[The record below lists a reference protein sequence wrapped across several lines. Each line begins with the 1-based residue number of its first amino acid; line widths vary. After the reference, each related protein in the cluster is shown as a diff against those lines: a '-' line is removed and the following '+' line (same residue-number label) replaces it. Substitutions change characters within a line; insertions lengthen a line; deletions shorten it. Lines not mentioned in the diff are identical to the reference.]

1 MISGSKKYHHGK
13 SEFSILINFNL
24 RKNLELEEIILHEDY
39 NSATTEHDIA
49 LLKLKEPLDLSVRL
63 EHLACI
69 PLGWFSITKWTHQV
83 YTPAC
88 LPESGVDF
96 TGETAWVYGWGTTEM
111 GGDIEDTLRFL
122 SHAPVASWG

>member
-1 MISGSKKYHHGK
+1 M
-13 SEFSILINFNL
+13 
-24 RKNLELEEIILHEDY
+24 
-39 NSATTEHDIA
+39 
-49 LLKLKEPLDLSVRL
+49 
-63 EHLACI
+63 
-69 PLGWFSITKWTHQV
+69 

-122 SHAPVASWG
+122 SHAAVASWGRHLPRILMAIDEY

>member
-1 MISGSKKYHHGK
+1 M
-13 SEFSILINFNL
+13 
-24 RKNLELEEIILHEDY
+24 
-39 NSATTEHDIA
+39 
-49 LLKLKEPLDLSVRL
+49 
-63 EHLACI
+63 
-69 PLGWFSITKWTHQV
+69 WTHQV

-122 SHAPVASWG
+122 YDAAVASWG

>member
-1 MISGSKKYHHGK
+1 MTTMISGSKKYHHGK

-69 PLGWFSITKWTHQV
+69 P
-83 YTPAC
+83 
-88 LPESGVDF
+88 
-96 TGETAWVYGWGTTEM
+96 
-111 GGDIEDTLRFL
+111 
-122 SHAPVASWG
+122 

>member
-1 MISGSKKYHHGK
+1 M
-13 SEFSILINFNL
+13 
-24 RKNLELEEIILHEDY
+24 
-39 NSATTEHDIA
+39 
-49 LLKLKEPLDLSVRL
+49 
-63 EHLACI
+63 
-69 PLGWFSITKWTHQV
+69 

-122 SHAPVASWG
+122 SDAAVASWGRHLPRIVMAIDEYLTIYKSTQGNDSDDLEQRRVHDEGGRDRWQHTVNGRQVGLIITFMLIILITLFCGNDHNEQKRYF